1 MHTGVVC
8 LSERSEKT
16 GSRRSADQP
25 SVLLFPEVGPCGMC
39 ALVCTQNVDF
49 VNEFPVCLLHVL
61 EADITENTGVVDEN
75 IDAAKGIDGRLDDG
89 LSVLDRIVVGDGLA
103 ASGADLIDDL
113 VCSLSWSQQRSN
125 N

>member
-39 ALVCTQNVDF
+39 ALVCSVDMDA
-49 VNEFPVCLLHVL
+49 VDQIPVRLFHVL
-61 EADITENTGVVDEN
+61 EADISQDTGVVDEDIN
-75 IDAAKGIDGRLDDG
+75 TSECVDGRLDDG
-89 LSVLDRIVVGDGLA
+89 LSILDRIVVGDGLA

-113 VCSLSWSQQRSN
+113 VCRLSWSQQRSN

>member
-39 ALVCTQNVDF
+39 ALVCSVDMDA
-49 VNEFPVCLLHVL
+49 VDQIPVRLFHVL
-61 EADITENTGVVDEN
+61 EADISQDTGVVDEDIN
-75 IDAAKGIDGRLDDG
+75 TSECVDGRLDDG

>member
-1 MHTGVVC
+1 
-8 LSERSEKT
+8 
-16 GSRRSADQP
+16 
-25 SVLLFPEVGPCGMC
+25 MC
-39 ALVCTQNVDF
+39 ALVCSVDMDA
-49 VNEFPVCLLHVL
+49 VDQIPVRLFHVL
-61 EADITENTGVVDEN
+61 EADISQDTGVVDEDIN
-75 IDAAKGIDGRLDDG
+75 TSECVDGRLDDG

>member
-39 ALVCTQNVDF
+39 ALVCSVDMDA
-49 VNEFPVCLLHVL
+49 VDQIPVRLFHVL
-61 EADITENTGVVDEN
+61 ETDISQDTGVVDEDIN
-75 IDAAKGIDGRLDDG
+75 TSECVDGRLDDG
-89 LSVLDRIVVGDGLA
+89 LTVLDRVVVGDGLA

>member
-16 GSRRSADQP
+16 GSRRSADKP

-39 ALVCTQNVDF
+39 ALVCSVDMDA
-49 VNEFPVCLLHVL
+49 VDQIPVRLFHVL
-61 EADITENTGVVDEN
+61 ETDISQDTGVVDEDIN
-75 IDAAKGIDGRLDDG
+75 TSECVDGRLDDG